1 MSNNLVIKNDSFMP
15 SIHNTIDCI
24 SLVDAKRPNDRC
36 WFTSKQ
42 IQDWAGMNKD
52 TLNRK
57 LEKLTNV
64 GRIINNSETIDNT
77 GKSMRL
83 KFEPHQTFTDI
94 MSITL
99 YGANNIPHE
108 TKIYNLNVLNHLA
121 MIELDNEKLNAIA
134 NKFSDILSEVET
146 TGSYNAIQL
155 DRKTQLQLAII
166 NSKPNSVEQLS
177 AIAALEE
184 LHADEKKVLED
195 QNKALEAENKDL
207 RDTND
212 EILNENE
219 IIRGK
224 YHNTKQI
231 YDIIKQEY
239 PEALRQ
245 AESTNY
251 NKLRKALKEL
261 SNKDKESIKVYKK
274 HVTNC
279 KGEQELRQ
287 EYYFVHDILLKV
299 LDCIHDNI
307 KYIANIR
314 LKK

>member
-1 MSNNLVIKNDSFMP
+1 MSNNLVIKNDYFMP

-121 MIELDNEKLNAIA
+121 MIELDNEKLNTIA

-155 DRKTQLQLAII
+155 DRKMQLQLAII